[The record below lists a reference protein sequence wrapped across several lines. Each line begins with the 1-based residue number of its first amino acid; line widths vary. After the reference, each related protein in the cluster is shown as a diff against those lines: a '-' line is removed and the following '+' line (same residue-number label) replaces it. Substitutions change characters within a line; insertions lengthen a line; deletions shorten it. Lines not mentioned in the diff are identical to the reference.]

1 MKAVI
6 SFLLAICLF
15 TTPIYAA
22 LPLTDDAIV
31 IDAPAACL
39 MEQQTGTVIYE
50 KDAHS
55 RRHIASVTKV
65 MTLLLIM
72 EAIESGSLHWEDNI
86 TASANAASMG
96 GSQIWLEEGETMTVR
111 EMVKCITVVS
121 ANDCSVAMAEHLSG
135 TEQAFAQRMNE
146 RATQLGMADTH
157 FTNCT
162 GLFDEDEHYS
172 CAYDVAVM
180 ARELISH
187 EAIKEFSTIWMD
199 TARDGEFG
207 LSNTNKLIYYYDGA
221 TGLKTGFTDGAKYC
235 LAATAEREG
244 TQYVASILGADTSNH
259 RFDSAKTLLSFGFAN
274 FTVCD
279 LSASVPLPR
288 IPVELGKQSH
298 VMPSYGEGTV
308 TLLEK
313 NTAQGLR
320 FVPELAEK
328 LDAPVTAGQHLGSV
342 KVYSGETLLQE
353 LPVTAGETVE
363 RMTTWDIFLVLVNVM
378 LGKEVPAAPT
388 DTP

>member
-6 SFLLAICLF
+6 GFLLAVILF
-15 TTPIYAA
+15 TTPCYAA
-22 LPLTDDAIV
+22 LPLSEDAIP

-39 MEQQTGTVIYE
+39 LEQQTGTVIYE

-72 EAIESGSLHWEDNI
+72 EAIESGTLSWEDSI
-86 TASANAASMG
+86 TASRNAASMG
-96 GSQIWLEEGETMTVR
+96 GSQIWLEEGEQMTVR

-135 TEQAFAQRMNE
+135 TEQTFAQRMNE
-146 RATQLGMADTH
+146 RAAELGMQDTH

-162 GLFDEDEHYS
+162 GLFDEEEHYS

-180 ARELISH
+180 ARELMGH

-199 TARDGEFG
+199 TARNGEFG

-221 TGLKTGFTDGAKYC
+221 TGLKTGFTNGAKYC

-244 TQYVASILGADTSNH
+244 VEYVAAVLGADTSDQ
-259 RFDSAKTLLSFGFAN
+259 RFESAKTLLSYGFAN
-274 FTVCD
+274 YTVCD

-288 IPVELGKQSH
+288 IPVELGKQGY
-298 VMPSYGEGTV
+298 VLPSYGEDAV

-313 NTAQGLR
+313 HSAQGLR
-320 FVPELAEK
+320 FVPELAETTE
-328 LDAPVTAGQHLGSV
+328 APVTAGQQIGSV
-342 KVYSGETLLQE
+342 KVYSGETLLRE
-353 LPVTAGETVE
+353 LPVLASETVE
-363 RMTTWDIFLVLVNVM
+363 RMTTWDIFLVLVDV
-378 LGKEVPAAPT
+378 LFGGDV
-388 DTP
+388 